1 MSISGGQ
8 FLFDFFDIST
18 VISILATIY
27 LYKFSKR
34 YDTLIQSYAL
44 LEIHREMQPNVDLRW
59 AVFIR
64 FL

>member
-8 FLFDFFDIST
+8 FLFDFFDILT

-44 LEIHREMQPNVDLRW
+44 LEIHREMQPNVNLRW